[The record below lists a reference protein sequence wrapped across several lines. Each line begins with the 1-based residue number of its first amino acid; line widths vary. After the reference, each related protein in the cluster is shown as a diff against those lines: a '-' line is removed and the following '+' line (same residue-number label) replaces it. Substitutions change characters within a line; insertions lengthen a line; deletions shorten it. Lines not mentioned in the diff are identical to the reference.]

1 MVILLA
7 LILLCIYL
15 HKKEPTSPLQFM
27 LLEEG
32 IVGLMWIITL
42 AVIK

>member
-1 MVILLA
+1 MAILLA

-15 HKKEPTSPLQFM
+15 HKKEPTFPLQFM
-27 LLEEG
+27 LLEVG